1 MLVASLRRWVRR
13 HERLRRAAGAVAAR
27 ISGLRTSRLS
37 TRERWAGAI
46 AGEATFWDDW
56 LATKAFGDVN
66 QYERRLDPAAQLDEV
81 LIADRFRHFPER
93 TISILDVGAGPLT
106 TVGKTYPGKDLRIVA
121 VDPLAGEYDAIL
133 ARAGVTPPVRTTLCH
148 GERLLEKFDPSSFDI
163 AYAANALD
171 HSYDPVVVIQ
181 NMVVVVKPGGFVLLT
196 HKRNEAERKGY
207 LGLHQWNFENRDG
220 RCFIWNRTSEQ
231 DLTEVLTDGADVDCA
246 EVDGYVQCIIR
257 KKSDESSPAPPS

>member
-1 MLVASLRRWVRR
+1 LIPTLVASLRRWVRR
-13 HERLRRAAGAVAAR
+13 HQRIRHAAGAVAAR
-27 ISGLRTSRLS
+27 ISRLRTRKVS

-56 LATKAFGDVN
+56 LATKAFGDVD
-66 QYERRLDPAAQLDEV
+66 QYERRLDPAAALEEA
-81 LIADRFRHFPER
+81 LIVDRLGHFPQR

-106 TVGKTYPGKDLRIVA
+106 TVAKTFPGKELTIVA
-121 VDPLAGEYDAIL
+121 VDPLADEYDAIL

-148 GERLLEKFDPSSFDI
+148 GERLLESFEPSSFDI

-171 HSYDPVVVIQ
+171 HSYDPFVVIR
-181 NMVVVVKPGGFVLLT
+181 NMLVVVKAGGFVLLT

-220 RCFIWNRTSEQ
+220 RFFIWDRTAEQ
-231 DLTEVLTDGADVDCA
+231 DVTDSLAGEADVDCA
-246 EVDGYVQCIIR
+246 EVDGYVQCVIR
-257 KKSDESSPAPPS
+257 KKPE